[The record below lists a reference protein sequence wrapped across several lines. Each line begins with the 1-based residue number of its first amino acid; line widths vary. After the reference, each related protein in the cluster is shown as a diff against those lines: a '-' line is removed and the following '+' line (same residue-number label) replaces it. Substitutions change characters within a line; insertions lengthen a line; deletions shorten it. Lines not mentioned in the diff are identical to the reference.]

1 MPWKVFAHSDL
12 PLSEFELDQRRRKQ
26 KQIILIGCVI
36 PLVLVI
42 GYLSARPAL
51 HAIRGWQARRHAGSA
66 LAAIDKRQWLQ
77 ARDEAFAAYQ
87 LLSTEPQAIRAV
99 ARLFSRARQPDG
111 LRFWKDLREHGP
123 LTRTDLRDEA
133 SLALQAHEL
142 DVAAQATKELLDARD
157 GGPAP
162 ADWLLNAQL
171 DVQRQDLDAATIYI
185 RQVFGSSAATAAD
198 RLQATLLLDAILRS
212 KQASDLGEVFSRLDA
227 LARGSDQVSLDALVA
242 LAQRIQT
249 SRPGSHN
256 ADAMSAEDT
265 IRALEAHPL
274 ATTEHKLLA
283 IDLRIHEH
291 PEEKEKLIAAAVE
304 QYRSADTLALS
315 GLALWLNSHG
325 EYQREL
331 VAIPRQRAMESREL
345 FLQHVDAMGAL
356 GQWDEIRYLI
366 QSEQFPLD
374 PVVEHMYLAR
384 AFAQQ
389 GQTGGAEN
397 SWGRA
402 LKAAAGDVPK
412 LMTLGDYAGKNGALN
427 IARAAYD
434 AVVAVSPR
442 FRLAQQG
449 RLHVAYALRDTKN
462 IRAILAELL
471 ERWPND
477 TAVQNDEAYV
487 RLLLLPSV
495 SPDQPS
501 LNPLPSM
508 PQYLHSST
516 STAADQAA
524 VLAELQ
530 SIEALA
536 AKLVANEPA
545 SLPHR
550 TLLALARLK
559 LNQPA
564 KAMEV
569 YKGIT
574 VPNTALTSTALAVH
588 AAVLEANGHS
598 DDARKEF
605 SEIPNDKLLPEE
617 ARLAPR

>member
-1 MPWKVFAHSDL
+1 MFWKVFAHSDL
-12 PLSEFELDQRRRKQ
+12 PLSELELEQRRRKK
-26 KQIILIGCVI
+26 KQIILVAGAILLLLG
-36 PLVLVI
+36 I
-42 GYLSARPAL
+42 GYLSARPTL
-51 HAIRGWQARRHAGSA
+51 HAIRGWQARRHAGNA
-66 LAAIDKRQWLQ
+66 LTAIDKHQWQQ

-87 LLSTEPQAIRAV
+87 LRPTEPEAIRAV

-133 SLALQAHEL
+133 TLALQTREL
-142 DVAAQATKELLDARD
+142 DAATQATSELLDDRD
-157 GGPAP
+157 GGATP

-171 DVQRQDLDAATIYI
+171 ALQRQDLDRAALFV
-185 RQVFGSSAATAAD
+185 RQVFGSSATTTAD
-198 RLQATLLLDAILRS
+198 GLQATLLLDAILRG
-212 KQASDLGEVFSRLDA
+212 KQATDLREVFSRLDA
-227 LARGSDQVSLDALVA
+227 LARGTDQVSLDALVA
-242 LAQRIQT
+242 LVQRIQT
-249 SRPGSHN
+249 STPGSHN
-256 ADAMSAEDT
+256 SDALSAEE
-265 IRALEAHPL
+265 ISRALEAHPL
-274 ATTEHKLLA
+274 STTEHKLLA

-291 PEEKEKLIAAAVE
+291 PEEKENLIVAAVE
-304 QYRSADTLALS
+304 QYRSGDAMALTALS
-315 GLALWLNSHG
+315 VWLNAHG
-325 EYQREL
+325 EFQREL
-331 VAIPRQRAMESREL
+331 DAIPRQRALESREL

-412 LMTLGDYAGKNGALN
+412 LMILGDYADKNGALD
-427 IARAAYD
+427 IANAAYE
-434 AVVAVSPR
+434 AVVAVSPK

-449 RLHVAYALRDTKN
+449 RLRVAYALRDTKS
-462 IRAILAELL
+462 IRAVLAELL
-471 ERWPND
+471 EHWPND

-487 RLLLLPSV
+487 RLLLLPSI

-501 LNPLPSM
+501 LNPPAPI
-508 PQYLHSST
+508 PQYLHS
-516 STAADQAA
+516 AASSGSDQSA

-530 SIEALA
+530 AIEALA
-536 AKLVANEPA
+536 AKLVAGEPT

-588 AAVLEANGHS
+588 AAVLAANGHME
-598 DDARKEF
+598 DARKEF
-605 SEIPNDKLLPEE
+605 SQISKSQLLPEE
-617 ARLAPR
+617 AQLEPR